1 MANEKQTFLDLL
13 ERLGNLL
20 RVNARRSATVE
31 GLQPVHVQA
40 LDYLRQANRYSDT
53 PQALVEFLGA
63 TKGTVSQSLLLLHR
77 KGLIERHADEKDGR
91 VVRLRLSPAG
101 KQLLV
106 KQSAQEDLL
115 MALSNLKVEEI
126 NAGAAI
132 LRKFLISAQRQ
143 QGGKSFG
150 VCQTC
155 QLFLDEGNKGYRCGL
170 TGEKLLQRDIIKIC
184 REHTLKQA

>member
-1 MANEKQTFLDLL
+1 MNNEKLTFLDLL

-20 RVNARRSATVE
+20 RVDARRTAMPE
-31 GLQPVHVQA
+31 GLQPVHLQA

-53 PQALVEFLGA
+53 PQALVEYLGA

-101 KQLLV
+101 KRLLL
-106 KQSAQEDLL
+106 KQPAQENLL
-115 MALSNLKVEEI
+115 AALSGLKTEEI
-126 NAGAAI
+126 NTGVAI
-132 LRKFLISAQRQ
+132 LRKLLTSAQHQ
-143 QGGKSFG
+143 QAGKSFG

-155 QLFLDEGNKGYRCGL
+155 QLFLDEGDKSYRCGL